1 MLCRTDLQCL
11 IIVNRTLFQVRETS
25 SASVVMCTRQSH
37 CLHGCETDENYNV
50 ARGAATQKK
59 VFENCLLDGEIMII
73 IDGQ

>member
-1 MLCRTDLQCL
+1 
-11 IIVNRTLFQVRETS
+11 
-25 SASVVMCTRQSH
+25 MCTRQSH
-37 CLHGCETDENYNV
+37 RLHGCETDENYNV